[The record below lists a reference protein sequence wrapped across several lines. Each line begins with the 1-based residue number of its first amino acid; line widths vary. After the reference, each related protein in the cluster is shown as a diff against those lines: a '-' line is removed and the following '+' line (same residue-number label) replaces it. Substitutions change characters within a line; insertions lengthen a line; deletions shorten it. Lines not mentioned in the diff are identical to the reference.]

1 MSGILQINRG
11 VIDVASLQDGEF
23 YLNKGKNY
31 IQIGS
36 GSSILT
42 LLPLNQYVSGDILL
56 NGNIFANNLTGS
68 AAVSG
73 AFVTTVDIGGIP
85 AGTTIATGTDIN
97 TIFSSIFTPFQ
108 TAKLNSFII
117 KYGLDVLDSETHTA
131 VGDSIIFDRTVIS
144 SSVDSSGNWITSP
157 QISINGST
165 SDTTFN
171 ISAISTALITQNF
184 SQQSFTRLTT
194 GSVGVSLIGNSNGIS
209 VTPITLN
216 YFFNY
221 KKYLVASATNITSNL
236 TAQNAVDN
244 DMVYVSLEDSLNW
257 SLKCNSNNND
267 TSKYTYILYPA
278 SFVDL
283 TKIQQQSTDVF
294 GAFTKLSNYNITSN
308 GVTLSYKIYKSNV
321 PGAFSSGVTLNI
333 Q

>member
-56 NGNIFANNLTGS
+56 NGNVYANNLTGS

-73 AFVTTVDIGGIP
+73 TFVTTVDIGGIP
-85 AGTTIATGTDIN
+85 AGTTISTGTDIN
-97 TIFSSIFTPFQ
+97 TIFSNIFTPFQ
-108 TAKLNSFII
+108 TAKLNSFSI
-117 KYGLDVLDSETHTA
+117 KYGSILLDSETHTA
-131 VGDSIIFDRTVIS
+131 VGESIIFDRTVIS
-144 SSVDSSGNWITSP
+144 SSVDSGGNWIASP

-165 SDTTFN
+165 SDTIIN
-171 ISAISTALITQNF
+171 LSAISNPLITQTI

-194 GSVGVSLIGNSNGIS
+194 GSVNISLIGNSNSIN

-221 KKYLVASATNITSNL
+221 KKYLVASTIDITSNT
-236 TAQNAVDN
+236 TAQSAVDN
-244 DMVYVSLEDSLNW
+244 DTVYVSLEDSSDW

-267 TSKYTYILYPA
+267 TSNYTYIMYPA
-278 SFVDL
+278 SFPNL